1 MNRQTTDRWWPPAL
15 ILLGAAA
22 LRAAGLVYYTRNL
35 PFPAYPFGDAEIYL
49 DWARQ
54 IAAGAQTSGVFY
66 RAPLYP
72 YFVALALKA
81 GAGLWPVY
89 IVQTLLGLATIL
101 LVYRLARRLFGPPAA
116 LVALAL
122 AALSAP
128 LPFFESKLLSATLVV
143 FLITLGSYLLTMV
156 GDRRQ
161 RWIWLPAGIVFGA
174 AAVAWAGA
182 GIIFALACIWAVA
195 GRTAGRKGVWLGIA
209 GCLLVIGAVTARNA
223 TVGQDF
229 VPISS
234 NGGFTLYQGN
244 NRLAAGTL
252 AQPPEM
258 FEFRHEGRFLTA
270 IAEQEQF
277 EKLYAES
284 LAGHALRPSQIS
296 AFWAG
301 RALSWAVH
309 DPGAFALLL
318 GRKLVLALSDYESP
332 SDYNL
337 DLELHTVWPLRLAF
351 VRFGLLL
358 ALAVAGLLLSRE
370 QRYWPLYPVLLG
382 TLAALLVFYVADR
395 YRLPAYPALAALAGA
410 GAHKLWRAARFRKL
424 RPWPVAIGVTLL
436 LLSTVAFTLP
446 LRRGSELLRAGAYRN
461 LAEVWQYRSAEPEK
475 AEAAYRTAV
484 AIYQRNVNPANR
496 QERLAQAETYVLLAQ
511 LYAQTGRQDLAEATV
526 REAAALNTG
535 LALPGFA
542 PGRLELARSALAQA
556 DTVAAIARLSEA
568 LAADSSNHD
577 AYLML
582 GGLLGA
588 RGQPGPAFDLL
599 SRAALRSPTTR
610 RCSTTSRS
618 PRSTPGI
625 TRLRSTGPSRC
636 SSSCPAIPGPKPW
649 RPAPVPNS
657 VDSPTTAKAEG
668 EKGNGNVR
676 TRK

>member
-1 MNRQTTDRWWPPAL
+1 M
-15 ILLGAAA
+15 LLGAAV
-22 LRAAGLVYYTRNL
+22 LRAACFVYYVRNL
-35 PFPAYPFGDAEIYL
+35 PFHAHPFGDAEIYL

-54 IAAGAQTSGVFY
+54 IAAGVPTPGVFY

-72 YFVALALKA
+72 YFVALAIKT
-81 GAGLWPVY
+81 GAGVWPVC
-89 IVQTLLGLATIL
+89 IAQTLLGLATLL
-101 LVYRLARRLFGPPAA
+101 LVYRIARRLFGPPAA
-116 LVALAL
+116 LIALAL

-128 LPFFESKLLSATLVV
+128 LAFFESKLLSATLVV
-143 FLITLGSYLLTMV
+143 FLVTLGSYLLLLV

-174 AAVAWAGA
+174 ATVAWAGA
-182 GIIFALACIWAVA
+182 GIIFAFACIWAVA
-195 GRTAGRKGVWLGIA
+195 GRTAGRKGVWLGIT
-209 GCLLVIGAVTARNA
+209 GCLLVIGAVTVRNA

-229 VPISS
+229 VPVSS

-244 NRLAAGTL
+244 SRLAAGTL

-258 FEFRHEGRFLTA
+258 FEFKHEGRFLTA

-284 LAGHALRPSQIS
+284 LAGHVLRPSQIS

-301 RALSWAVH
+301 RALSWVTH
-309 DPGAFALLL
+309 NPGAFALLL

-337 DLELHTVWPLRLAF
+337 DLELHTVWPLRFAF

-370 QRYWPLYPVLLG
+370 RHYWPLYAVLLG
-382 TLAALLVFYVADR
+382 TLAALLIFYVADR

-424 RPWPVAIGVTLL
+424 RLWPVAVGVSLL
-436 LLSTVAFTLP
+436 VLSTVAFTLP

-461 LAEVWQYRSAEPEK
+461 LAEVWQYRSAEPAK

-484 AIYQRNVNPANR
+484 AIYQRNVNPASR
-496 QERLAQAETYVLLAQ
+496 QEKLAQAETYVLLAR
-511 LYAQTGRQDLAEATV
+511 LYAQTDRQTLAGAAV
-526 REAAALNTG
+526 QEAAALNTG
-535 LALPGFA
+535 LALPEFG
-542 PGRLELARSALAQA
+542 PDRLELARTALSQA
-556 DTVAAIARLSEA
+556 DTTLAITRLSEA
-568 LAADSSNHD
+568 LAADSSNRD

-588 RGQPGPAFDLL
+588 RQQHEQTFEVFGRAVQRFPDDPALL
-599 SRAALRSPTTR
+599 FNLALAALNAGHYQVALDRAEQV
-610 RCSTTSRS
+610 
-618 PRSTPGI
+618 
-625 TRLRSTGPSRC
+625 LKLVPSH
-636 SSSCPAIPGPKPW
+636 PW
-649 RPAPVPNS
+649 AETVAARAR
-657 VDSPTTAKAEG
+657 AKLG
-668 EKGNGNVR
+668 R
-676 TRK
+676 

>member
-1 MNRQTTDRWWPPAL
+1 MSRPAANRWWPPAL
-15 ILLGAAA
+15 ILFGAAV
-22 LRAAGLVYYTRNL
+22 LRAAYFVCYLRNL
-35 PFPAYPFGDAEIYL
+35 PFHAHPLGDAEIYL
-49 DWARQ
+49 DWAGQ
-54 IAAGAQTSGVFY
+54 IAAGVQTTGVFY

-72 YFVALALKA
+72 YFVALAIKT
-81 GAGLWPVY
+81 GAGVWPVY
-89 IVQTLLGLATIL
+89 IVQVVLGLATIL
-101 LVYRLARRLFGPPAA
+101 LVYYIARRLFGPTAA
-116 LVALAL
+116 LIALAL
-122 AALSAP
+122 AALAAP

-143 FLITLGSYLLTMV
+143 FLITLGSYLLLLV

-209 GCLLVIGAVTARNA
+209 GCLLVVGVVTVRNA
-223 TVGQDF
+223 TAGQDF

-258 FEFRHEGRFLTA
+258 FEFKHEGRFLTA

-284 LAGHALRPSQIS
+284 LAGHALRPSQVS

-301 RALSWAVH
+301 RAVSWVVH
-309 DPGAFALLL
+309 NPGAFALLL

-337 DLELHTVWPLRLAF
+337 DLELHMVWPLRLAS

-358 ALAVAGLLLSRE
+358 ALAVTGPLLSRE
-370 QRYWPLYPVLLG
+370 RRYWPLYAVLLG
-382 TLAALLVFYVADR
+382 TLAALLIFYVADR

-410 GAHKLWRAARFRKL
+410 GAYKLWRAARFRKL
-424 RPWPVAIGVTLL
+424 RPLPVVVGVALL

-461 LAEVWQYRSAEPEK
+461 LAEVWQYGSSQPQK

-484 AIYQRNVNPANR
+484 DIYEKNVDPASR
-496 QERLAQAETYVLLAQ
+496 QERLAQAETCVLLAR
-511 LYAQTGRQDLAEATV
+511 LYAQSERQDLAQAMV
-526 REAAALNTG
+526 REAAAFNTG
-535 LALPGFA
+535 LALPEFG
-542 PGRLELARSALAQA
+542 PHRLELARAALAQA
-556 DTVAAIARLSEA
+556 DTASAIVRLSET
-568 LAADSSNHD
+568 LAADSSSRD

-588 RGQPGPAFDLL
+588 RKQHETAFDML
-599 SRAALRSPTTR
+599 SRAVRRFPDDPALLFNLSLAALNAGHYQVALDRAEQVLKLV
-610 RCSTTSRS
+610 
-618 PRSTPGI
+618 PGH
-625 TRLRSTGPSRC
+625 
-636 SSSCPAIPGPKPW
+636 PW
-649 RPAPVPNS
+649 
-657 VDSPTTAKAEG
+657 AKTVAARARAKLG
-668 EKGNGNVR
+668 R
-676 TRK
+676 

>member
-1 MNRQTTDRWWPPAL
+1 VNRQSANRSIGPLASRFSPLVSFRWWPPAL
-15 ILLGAAA
+15 ILLGAAV
-22 LRAAGLVYYTRNL
+22 LRAAYFIYYVRNL
-35 PFPAYPFGDAEIYL
+35 PFLAHPFGDAEIYL
-49 DWARQ
+49 EWARQ
-54 IAAGAQTSGVFY
+54 IAAGVSTTGVFY

-72 YFVALALKA
+72 YFVALAIKA

-89 IVQTLLGLATIL
+89 IVQTLLGLATTL
-101 LVYRLARRLFGPPAA
+101 LVYHIARRLFSPPAA
-116 LVALAL
+116 LIALAL
-122 AALSAP
+122 ASLCAP
-128 LPFFESKLLSATLVV
+128 LAFFESKLLSATLVV
-143 FLITLGSYLLTMV
+143 FLVTFGSYLLTMV

-161 RWIWLPAGIVFGA
+161 RWIWLPAGLVFGA

-195 GRTAGRKGVWLGIA
+195 GRTAGRKGVWVGA
-209 GCLLVIGAVTARNA
+209 AACLLVIGAVTTRNA

-229 VPISS
+229 VPINS

-277 EKLYAES
+277 EKLCAES

-301 RALSWAVH
+301 RALSWVVRN
-309 DPGAFALLL
+309 PGAFALLL
-318 GRKLVLALSDYESP
+318 GRKLALALSDYESP

-337 DLELHTVWPLRLAF
+337 DLEVSKVWPLRLAF
-351 VRFGLLL
+351 IRFGLLL

-370 QRYWPLYPVLLG
+370 RRYWPLYTVLLG
-382 TLAALLVFYVADR
+382 TLAALLIFYVADR

-424 RPWPVAIGVTLL
+424 RPWPVAAGVAVL

-461 LAEVWQYRSAEPEK
+461 LAEVWQYRSAEPGK
-475 AEAAYRTAV
+475 AEAAYHTAV
-484 AIYQRNVNPANR
+484 DIYQRNVNPASR
-496 QERLAQAETYVLLAQ
+496 QERLTQAETCVLLAR
-511 LYAQTGRQDLAEATV
+511 LYAQTGRQDLAQAAV
-526 REAAALNTG
+526 RDAAGLNTG
-535 LALPGFA
+535 IVLPEFG
-542 PGRLELARSALAQA
+542 PNRLELARSALAQA
-556 DTVAAIARLSEA
+556 DTVAAIAHLSEA
-568 LAADSSNHD
+568 LAADSSSRD

-588 RGQPGPAFDLL
+588 RLQPAQAFDVLGRGARRFPDDPALL
-599 SRAALRSPTTR
+599 YNLALAALNAGHYQVALDRAEQV
-610 RCSTTSRS
+610 
-618 PRSTPGI
+618 
-625 TRLRSTGPSRC
+625 L
-636 SSSCPAIPGPKPW
+636 KL
-649 RPAPVPNS
+649 VPNHPWART
-657 VDSPTTAKAEG
+657 VAARARAKLG
-668 EKGNGNVR
+668 R
-676 TRK
+676 

>member
-1 MNRQTTDRWWPPAL
+1 VNRQTAGRWWPPAL
-15 ILLGAAA
+15 ILLGAAV
-22 LRAAGLVYYTRNL
+22 LRAAYLVYCVRNL
-35 PFPAYPFGDAEIYL
+35 PFHAHPFGDAEIYL

-54 IAAGAQTSGVFY
+54 IAAGGPTAGVFY

-72 YFVALALKA
+72 YFVALAVKA
-81 GAGLWPVY
+81 GAGVWPVY
-89 IVQTLLGLATIL
+89 IVQMLLGLATTL
-101 LVYRLARRLFGPPAA
+101 LVYHIARRLFGPSAA

-122 AALSAP
+122 AALCAP
-128 LPFFESKLLSATLVV
+128 LAFFESKLLSATLVV
-143 FLITLGSYLLTMV
+143 FFITLGSYLLTLV

-161 RWIWLPAGIVFGA
+161 RWVWLPAGIIFGA

-182 GIIFALACIWAVA
+182 AFIFPLACIWAVA
-195 GRTAGRKGVWLGIA
+195 GRTAGRKGVWLGVA

-229 VPISS
+229 VPISY

-258 FEFRHEGRFLTA
+258 FEFKHEGRFLTA

-301 RALSWAVH
+301 RAVSWIIH
-309 DPGAFALLL
+309 NPGAFALLL

-337 DLELHTVWPLRLAF
+337 DLELRTVWPLRLAF
-351 VRFGLLL
+351 VRLGLLL
-358 ALAVAGLLLSRE
+358 ALAVAGLLLSRGR
-370 QRYWPLYPVLLG
+370 QYWPLYAVLLG
-382 TLAALLVFYVADR
+382 TLAALLIFYVVDR

-410 GAHKLWRAARFRKL
+410 GAHKLWRAARFREL
-424 RPWPVAIGVTLL
+424 RPWPVAVGAALL

-461 LAEVWQYRSAEPEK
+461 LAEVWQYRSAEPKK
-475 AEAAYRTAV
+475 AEAAYRTAID
-484 AIYQRNVNPANR
+484 IYRWNVNPASR
-496 QERLAQAETYVLLAQ
+496 QERLAQAETCVLLAR
-511 LYAQTGRQDLAEATV
+511 LYAEAGRQDLAEAAV
-526 REAAALNTG
+526 QEAAALNTG
-535 LALPGFA
+535 LALPEFG
-542 PGRLELARSALAQA
+542 PNRLELARAALAQA
-556 DTVAAIARLSEA
+556 DTAQAIARLSET
-568 LAADSSNHD
+568 LAADSSSHD

-588 RGQPGPAFDLL
+588 RGQHEQAFDLL
-599 SRAALRSPTTR
+599 SLATRRFPEDPALLFNLALAALNAGHYQVALDRAEQVLKLVPGHPWARTVAAR
-610 RCSTTSRS
+610 ARAKLSR
-618 PRSTPGI
+618 
-625 TRLRSTGPSRC
+625 
-636 SSSCPAIPGPKPW
+636 
-649 RPAPVPNS
+649 
-657 VDSPTTAKAEG
+657 
-668 EKGNGNVR
+668 
-676 TRK
+676 